1 MPKLAMARQQ
11 PGQLMMMTMT
21 MVTVAGGDYWD
32 SWGLLAF

>member
-11 PGQLMMMTMT
+11 PGQLMMMMT
-21 MVTVAGGDYWD
+21 MVMVAGGDYWD